1 MIYKAKKD
9 KMVYLFPIVMF
20 SITVLVDAFKGE
32 FDLGTFL
39 VTALI
44 AAIVFGFFAVNMLTI
59 RYIVTE
65 TELMIKTCMF
75 KTVLKLDK
83 ITEVRQEGGGY
94 SFSAS
99 SMEQL
104 KLLYN
109 DGQKIRISPQNL
121 REFEEMLNE
130 KIATSN
136 QIA

>member
-9 KMVYLFPIVMF
+9 KW
-20 SITVLVDAFKGE
+20 
-32 FDLGTFL
+32 

-65 TELMIKTCMF
+65 TELIIKTCMF

-83 ITEVRQEGGGY
+83 IKEIRQEGGGY

-104 KLLYN
+104 RLLYN
-109 DGQKIRISPQNL
+109 DGQKIRFSPQNL
-121 REFEEMLNE
+121 SEFEEMLKE
-130 KIATSN
+130 KIN
-136 QIA
+136 L

>member
-1 MIYKAKKD
+1 
-9 KMVYLFPIVMF
+9 MVMRLL
-20 SITVLVDAFKGE
+20 S
-32 FDLGTFL
+32 
-39 VTALI
+39 
-44 AAIVFGFFAVNMLTI
+44 
-59 RYIVTE
+59 
-65 TELMIKTCMF
+65 MF

-109 DGQKIRISPQNL
+109 DGQKIRISPENL

-130 KIATSN
+130 RI
-136 QIA
+136 Q

>member
-1 MIYKAKKD
+1 MIYKAKVD
-9 KMVYLFPIVMF
+9 KMVYLFPVIMF
-20 SITVLVDAFKGE
+20 LITVLVDVLRGG

-65 TELMIKTCMF
+65 RELIIKTCMF

-104 KLLYN
+104 KLQYN
-109 DGQKIRISPQNL
+109 DGQKIRISPENL
-121 REFEEMLNE
+121 REFEEMLKE
-130 KIATSN
+130 KTHL
-136 QIA
+136 Q

>member
-1 MIYKAKKD
+1 MIYKAKVD
-9 KMVYLFPIVMF
+9 KMVYLFPVIMF
-20 SITVLVDAFKGE
+20 LITVLVDVLRGG

-65 TELMIKTCMF
+65 RELIIKTCMF

-104 KLLYN
+104 KLQYN

-121 REFEEMLNE
+121 REFEEMLKE
-130 KIATSN
+130 KAHLE
-136 QIA
+136 

>member
-9 KMVYLFPIVMF
+9 KFVYFFPMAMF
-20 SITVLVDAFKGE
+20 SVTVLIDVFRGG

-39 VTALI
+39 MTALI
-44 AAIVFGFFAVNMLTI
+44 AAIVLGFFAANMLTI
-59 RYIVTE
+59 RYIVAE
-65 TELMIKTCMF
+65 TELIIKTCMF

-83 ITEVRQEGGGY
+83 IKEIRQEGGGY

-130 KIATSN
+130 RIK
-136 QIA
+136 

>member
-1 MIYKAKKD
+1 MTYKAKVD
-9 KMVYLFPIVMF
+9 KMVYVFPVTMF
-20 SITVLVDAFKGE
+20 GITVLVEVLSGK
-32 FDLGTFL
+32 FDTGTFA

-65 TELMIKTCMF
+65 TELIIKTCMF
-75 KTVLKLDK
+75 KIVLKLEK
-83 ITEVRQEGGGY
+83 ITEIRQEGGGY

-104 KLLYN
+104 KLRYN

-121 REFEEMLNE
+121 REFEEMLKKKTHLE
-130 KIATSN
+130 
-136 QIA
+136 

>member
-1 MIYKAKKD
+1 
-9 KMVYLFPIVMF
+9 MVYLFPIVMF